1 MDNKKLIK
9 EDTGVA
15 IYQEGDNLV
24 MYIEEHRTLQ
34 LNKQFKGILDK
45 SFNELVKIRKQN
57 SDKTE

>member
-9 EDTGVA
+9 QDQGVS

-34 LNKQFKGILDK
+34 IDKKFKSILDK
-45 SFNELVKIRKQN
+45 SFDELVKIRKQN
-57 SDKTE
+57 SGETE